1 MTQPPGRQPGQPQS
15 QSWQGGGFG
24 PPPGARGPYA
34 PPPQGSYGAQRPS
47 ADNPYAQPG
56 GQPHAQPYAEPG
68 AQPHAQPYA
77 DPGAQS
83 HTHPNPPP
91 PYGGYP
97 PQFPTPGDG
106 GPKPKRWLA
115 VTAAV
120 AALAV
125 IGGGVWFAVG
135 KGDDDG
141 ESKQPAAKGSRSA
154 GAEPRPSETPGAEEP
169 DGAGE
174 SDDPYA
180 GPDSGESEDEP
191 GGGPTGTTLVGFWR
205 SEKPGGGILGLRDSP
220 DTTKPKK
227 ASVSLLDG
235 GRCTGLRRVIEAGRS
250 YRIGLLCERDK
261 KEIYGNLVFSGGDT
275 LTVTWDQGRTGKE
288 TYKRFLDWSEDGAG
302 GGGGGSGGSGSG
314 GSGTGGTGSGSGDP
328 GSQGI

>member
-1 MTQPPGRQPGQPQS
+1 MTQPPGQQPGQP

-24 PPPGARGPYA
+24 PPPAAQGPYA
-34 PPPQGSYGAQRPS
+34 PPRLRPYGAQQPS

-56 GQPHAQPYAEPG
+56 SQPNAQPGGQPNAQPYAEPG
-68 AQPHAQPYA
+68 AQPYA
-77 DPGAQS
+77 
-83 HTHPNPPP
+83 HPNPQP

-97 PQFPTPGDG
+97 PQFPTLGDG

-135 KGDDDG
+135 KGDDG
-141 ESKQPAAKGSRSA
+141 ESKKPAAKA
-154 GAEPRPSETPGAEEP
+154 GGTADAEPRPSGTPSAEES

-180 GPDSGESEDEP
+180 DPDSGESEDEP

-227 ASVSLLDG
+227 ASVSLLDD

-302 GGGGGSGGSGSG
+302 GGDAGSGGSGSG
-314 GSGTGGTGSGSGDP
+314 GSGTGGSGSGDP

>member
-1 MTQPPGRQPGQPQS
+1 MTQP
-15 QSWQGGGFG
+15 WQGGGFG
-24 PPPGARGPYA
+24 PPPDARGPYA
-34 PPPQGSYGAQRPS
+34 PPPQGAYDTQRPS
-47 ADNPYAQPG
+47 ADNPYAQP
-56 GQPHAQPYAEPG
+56 QADAYAQPQADPY
-68 AQPHAQPYA
+68 AQPNAQ
-77 DPGAQS
+77 
-83 HTHPNPPP
+83 P

-97 PQFPTPGDG
+97 PQYPTPDGG
-106 GPKPKRWLA
+106 GPKRRGWLV

-135 KGDDDG
+135 KGDGDG
-141 ESKQPAAKGSRSA
+141 EPKQPAAEADRSA
-154 GAEPRPSETPGAEEP
+154 GAEPRPSETPRAEES

-180 GPDSGESEDEP
+180 DPDSGEGEDEP

-227 ASVSLLDG
+227 ASVSLLDD

-302 GGGGGSGGSGSG
+302 GGGDSGSGGSGSG
-314 GSGTGGTGSGSGDP
+314 GAGSGDS
-328 GSQGI
+328 GSVGI